1 MKPTE
6 AAQATSIGGTVNQLV
21 TIMQKLLQLL
31 FGSIE
36 KVSQNENEDV
46 AFAAIYS
53 MFLSFSLTLL
63 VVLIIAL

>member
-1 MKPTE
+1 
-6 AAQATSIGGTVNQLV
+6 
-21 TIMQKLLQLL
+21 MQKLLQLL